1 MTKASHIR
9 KLLLQGHS
17 NAEIAE
23 AAGCQESYVRT
34 IRQRTDAEG
43 RPRKAP
49 GEVAYEA
56 SEQRRADQMK
66 RKRQWYARN
75 RDSCLEK
82 MKAWHRKE
90 HRERYGIDM
99 EWTERR
105 RQKSRESWRRRRA
118 AERAEAQS

>member
-9 KLLLQGHS
+9 KLLAQGHS

-23 AAGCQESYVRT
+23 AVGCKESYVRT

-43 RPRKAP
+43 RPQKAP

-56 SEQRRADQMK
+56 SEVRCATQRA
-66 RKRQWYARN
+66 RKMEWIARN
-75 RDSCLEK
+75 R
-82 MKAWHRKE
+82 KAYLAKLRAYNKRR

-99 EWTERR
+99 EWTEKRR
-105 RQKSRESWRRRRA
+105 RKSRESWRRRRA